1 MGVPAALFDPR
12 WQPPHAQVG
21 SGMQLG
27 AGVGFG
33 AGAAVGVGVQ
43 LKWASPPFL
52 HVPPLAAPEPL
63 ASASADHEPNL
74 GLVVTGNGASAF
86 YDTIGG
92 ANAGDFSP
100 QVLSSTSASTATWPA
115 ASLANK
121 TRVLPSQLLLD
132 GSSSASK
139 DVAESANASA
149 AKRTRGEQHQHLKV
163 GQPQPQKQATTPLS
177 YTSSKVAVTEMPCD
191 AYCPMFSLFAPTT
204 APPLVA
210 PVPAGAHIFPNVTAG
225 ITGTTASVLVH
236 GASVLADSGAQ
247 YSKRQPTNEC
257 AMFKFNESG
266 GGSGAAAKTSLRTD
280 FSSASCSSIA
290 GFLRKSYRDQESHGP
305 TGDARDAMCAMEGH
319 ELHQKTASAM
329 ASGDEFQVEKVAT
342 TIEGEERRNHNMPF
356 ETFRP
361 GFIRARYE
369 LYRICYPT
377 WKKLITKI
385 FILLIY
391 ISILIISPNFNWIIL
406 KYP

>member
-1 MGVPAALFDPR
+1 MGIPVALFDPR
-12 WQPPHAQVG
+12 WQPPHPQVS

-43 LKWASPPFL
+43 PKWTSPPFL

-63 ASASADHEPNL
+63 ASATAGHEPNL
-74 GLVVTGNGASAF
+74 GLVVTGSCESAF
-86 YDTIGG
+86 CDTIGG
-92 ANAGDFSP
+92 ATDGDISS
-100 QVLSSTSASTATWPA
+100 QVLSSTSASSATWPA

-121 TRVLPSQLLLD
+121 TRVLPSQPLLD

-139 DVAESANASA
+139 DATESANASA
-149 AKRTRGEQHQHLKV
+149 AKRTRGEQHQHQKV
-163 GQPQPQKQATTPLS
+163 EQPQHQKQAPTPLS
-177 YTSSKVAVTEMPCD
+177 YTSSKEAVTEMPCD
-191 AYCPMFSLFAPTT
+191 AYCPMYSLSAPTT

-225 ITGTTASVLVH
+225 STGATASVFVH
-236 GASVLADSGAQ
+236 GSSVLADSGTQ
-247 YSKRQPTNEC
+247 YTRMQPTNEC

-266 GGSGAAAKTSLRTD
+266 GGSGAAAKASFRTD
-280 FSSASCSSIA
+280 FSSAPCSSLA
-290 GFLRKSYRDQESHGP
+290 GLLRKSYRDQEILGP
-305 TGDARDAMCAMEGH
+305 TGDARDAMCMMEGH
-319 ELHQKTASAM
+319 ELHQKTASKM

-342 TIEGEERRNHNMPF
+342 TIEGEERRNHKMPF

-377 WKKLITKI
+377 WKK
-385 FILLIY
+385 
-391 ISILIISPNFNWIIL
+391 FNH
-406 KYP
+406 